1 MNKNVTIV
9 IMLVSVLCRPSVIQ
23 RQQTQRQTRKR
34 VIAHS
39 DIVES
44 SRILGQG
51 ITAGVIFYTSLQ
63 WAHYRRLRMEAE
75 KRTKKDV
82 KKPEDKH
89 IDK

>member
-9 IMLVSVLCRPSVIQ
+9 IMLVSVLHRPPSVIQ
-23 RQQTQRQTRKR
+23 RQKNQWQTRKR

-82 KKPEDKH
+82 KKPEDK
-89 IDK
+89 